1 MVTAGVMSHTT
12 HELLNKGSTE
22 ISKAEHG
29 LFKSNFVTT
38 SGSSTPIFPIGFPLN
53 ITVAQRPWKYVGSK
67 IIKRE
72 KFYHMKSIKEC
83 PFHSINYIFTT
94 LRKNSLKEY

>member
-1 MVTAGVMSHTT
+1 MSHTT
-12 HELLNKGSTE
+12 HEELLNKGSTE

-38 SGSSTPIFPIGFPLN
+38 SGCSTPIFPIGFPLN

-67 IIKRE
+67 ETKIKKNFIIQTLSRNSPLI
-72 KFYHMKSIKEC
+72 KSITFFKLLDL
-83 PFHSINYIFTT
+83 F
-94 LRKNSLKEY
+94 

>member
-38 SGSSTPIFPIGFPLN
+38 SGCSTPIFPIGFPLN

-83 PFHSINYIFTT
+83 PFHSINYIFNNTCI
-94 LRKNSLKEY
+94 RFDIQ

>member
-1 MVTAGVMSHTT
+1 MSHTT
-12 HELLNKGSTE
+12 HEELLNKGSTE

-38 SGSSTPIFPIGFPLN
+38 SGCSTPIFPIGFPLN

-67 IIKRE
+67 ETKIK
-72 KFYHMKSIKEC
+72 KISSYKLYQGIH
-83 PFHSINYIFTT
+83 
-94 LRKNSLKEY
+94 L

>member
-12 HELLNKGSTE
+12 HEELLNKGSTE

-38 SGSSTPIFPIGFPLN
+38 SGCSTPIFPIGFPLN

-67 IIKRE
+67 ITKKE
-72 KFYHMKSIKEC
+72 KFYHLNLSRNVPFIQSIT
-83 PFHSINYIFTT
+83 FFNDIRFDIQ
-94 LRKNSLKEY
+94 